1 MTAESTADWWEES
14 PAEAAAADR
23 RYWTSRVGSEDA
35 ESVFEIQGEQFQTG
49 DRVRF
54 PNAGMRDNQTRVYE
68 ITAAGADRI
77 TAEADGCAYQLS
89 RGDIAAIG
97 IEHADQK

>member
-1 MTAESTADWWEES
+1 MTEQ
-14 PAEAAAADR
+14 PA
-23 RYWTSRVGSEDA
+23 
-35 ESVFEIQGEQFQTG
+35 FEIDGQRYTAG

-54 PNAGMRDNQTRVYE
+54 PNAGMRDNQARVYE
-68 ITAAGADRI
+68 ITAAGADGI
-77 TAEADGCAYQLS
+77 TAEADGCTYQLS